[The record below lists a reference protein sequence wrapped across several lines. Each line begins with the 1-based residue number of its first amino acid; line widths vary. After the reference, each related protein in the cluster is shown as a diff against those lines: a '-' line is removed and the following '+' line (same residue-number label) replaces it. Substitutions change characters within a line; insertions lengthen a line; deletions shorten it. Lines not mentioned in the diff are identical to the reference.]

1 MLIIFAITLLG
12 IIYPIL
18 KNKREEKKQPDAMK
32 ENLAVTEA
40 LHHESLR
47 FNTKA
52 LFTAAVAVI
61 LALALFQ
68 SRHFGFRAGLFP
80 WVIGIPTLIL
90 ALCQLFKELL
100 GREKAQG
107 PRAAWEVA
115 ADVPPE
121 VAARRTV
128 SIIIWSIGFFVAIW
142 LLGFSYSIPVSMLL
156 YLKLAGKEKWPM
168 ALAVTFFTWL
178 FVYGLFERALSIPF
192 PDGLLFTWFK

>member
-1 MLIIFAITLLG
+1 MMPKARTLPARMPGRLSG
-12 IIYPIL
+12 S
-18 KNKREEKKQPDAMK
+18 
-32 ENLAVTEA
+32 VTRRKASIGCAPTGERGLLEIA
-40 LHHESLR
+40 GDRLH
-47 FNTKA
+47 
-52 LFTAAVAVI
+52 
-61 LALALFQ
+61 
-68 SRHFGFRAGLFP
+68 AGLFP

-90 ALCQLFKELL
+90 ALCQLFKDLL
-100 GREKAQG
+100 GREKAKG

-156 YLKLAGKEKWPM
+156 YLKLVGKEKWPM

-192 PDGLLFTWFK
+192 PDGLLWTWFK